1 MAYVNGMGQGFAN
14 PDKKFENEVMA
25 LTREALLKALKDEN
39 VATSLNGIDMAIDRE
54 FMDESLTGI
63 SEQEFDA
70 EIERMFNSGEMSG
83 LFKRMSR
90 KLKKNA
96 KRIRKLGIKDLT
108 LKKLKNEAVR
118 TVKRRVKFAKKAAPY
133 VAAGAALY
141 FGGPYAMAAL
151 KSAGGALF
159 SGATKA
165 LPAVAALAKRAMPGV
180 KPSPGSPD
188 AMEAA
193 KQLATLATKRAMAGK
208 GLNMSSPRATQAVEN
223 YVARQPVFSVAMPS
237 VSGQVLRDYSQ
248 MNVPSMTPTSTPSAH
263 RINTPKTEQKSG
275 VEKFILPAAIVGG
288 SLLLSKLV

>member
-1 MAYVNGMGQGFAN
+1 MAYLNGAGQRFAN
-14 PDKKFENEVMA
+14 TDKEFEDEIMA
-25 LTREALLKALKDEN
+25 LTREALIKALKDEN
-39 VATSLNGIDMAIDRE
+39 VAASLNGVDEAIDRE

-63 SEQEFDA
+63 SEQEFNK

-96 KRIRKLGIKDLT
+96 KRIRKLGVKDLT

-165 LPAVAALAKRAMPGV
+165 LPAVAALAKRTMPGV
-180 KPSPGSPD
+180 KPTPGSQD

-193 KQLATLATKRAMAGK
+193 KQLATIATKRAMAGK
-208 GLNMSSPRATQAVEN
+208 GLKMNSPRANQALEN
-223 YVARQPVFSVAMPS
+223 YVSGQPVFNVAMPS
-237 VSGQVLRDYSQ
+237 ASGQILRDYQQPYS
-248 MNVPSMTPTSTPSAH
+248 PTVRRANQIPAQ
-263 RINTPKTEQKSG
+263 ITEQKAG
-275 VEKFILPAAIVGG
+275 IEKFVLPAAIVGG